1 MSQAL
6 ISITLATYN
15 GEKYIQEQIASLLAQ
30 SYQNFEILIQDD
42 NSSDNTI
49 SVIENF
55 KDPRIK
61 IEKNSTN
68 LGYIKNFECVLKRAK
83 GDYIAIC
90 DQDDIWREDKLEMLL
105 REIDNNA
112 LIYADSLLVDE
123 NGNSLNKRLSQK
135 LKNNFISSKEPLNF
149 LYDNAVS
156 AHAALFKRELLEII
170 LPLPQH
176 LYFDQYIA
184 LCAASMGGV
193 KYLDK
198 DLVLYRQHQNNTL
211 SQNSKK
217 ESSTLSKIEKKLEK
231 KAANNQDILNK
242 IQEIEQIPTLS
253 QKDKELLA
261 KLKSIHTKFFEC
273 YFNVDALLF
282 FFKKSNILFTI
293 TKKNRVVLSVKK
305 SIGYKLYKVLPIL

>member
-1 MSQAL
+1 MSLAL
-6 ISITLATYN
+6 VSITLATYN
-15 GEKYIQEQIASLLAQ
+15 GEKYIQEQIESILQQ
-30 SYQNFEILIQDD
+30 SYQHFEILIQDD
-42 NSSDNTI
+42 NSQDKTLEILQSYN
-49 SVIENF
+49 
-55 KDPRIK
+55 DPRIK

-68 LGYIKNFECVLKRAK
+68 LGYIKNFETVLKRAK
-83 GDYIAIC
+83 GEYITIC
-90 DQDDIWREDKLEMLL
+90 DQDDIWREEKLETLL
-105 REIDNNA
+105 REIGENS

-135 LKNNFISSKEPLNF
+135 LKNNFISSKEPLSF

-170 LPLPQH
+170 LPLPKH

-184 LCAASMGGV
+184 LCAASIGGV

-217 ESSTLSKIEKKLEK
+217 ASSTLSKIEKKLAK

-242 IQEIEQIPTLS
+242 IQEIEHIPTLS
-253 QKDKELLA
+253 QKDQKLLA

-273 YFNVDALLF
+273 YFNADALLF
-282 FFKKSNILFTI
+282 FLKNSNILFAI
-293 TKKNRVVLSVKK
+293 TKKNRAILSLKK